1 MAKKPT
7 ITTVATGYQATDT
20 INSNT
25 VALRDAFDNTLSLDG
40 STPNAMEADLDL
52 NGNDILNVNNIY
64 ADNIIYD
71 GALPIVNGGT
81 GASTASGAR
90 TNLGL
95 GTLATQSGTFS
106 GTSSGTNTG
115 DQNLFSTIA
124 VTGQSNVVADSS
136 TDTLTLVAGTGI
148 SITTN
153 ASTDS
158 ITITN
163 TSSSAGLTDIAALTP
178 TDNTFIVG
186 NGTNWVTESGST
198 VRTSLGLGTMAT
210 ETATNYLTTSS
221 AASTYQPLD
230 SDLTTLGGL
239 AKTDGNFI
247 VGNGT
252 TWVAESGSTART
264 SLGLGTMATETASN
278 YLTTATAASTYQPL
292 DSDLTTIGGLSKT
305 DGNFIVGN
313 GTAWVAESGA
323 TARTSLGLG
332 TAATAAS
339 TDFAAA
345 VHTHTISDVTNLQT
359 TLDGKQ
365 PLDSDLTT
373 LGGLAKTD
381 GNFIVGDGT
390 TWVVESGSTAR
401 TSLGLGSIAT
411 QNSSSV
417 SITGGSITGIT
428 DLAVADGGTGAS
440 TLTGYVKG
448 NGTSAF
454 TASSTIP
461 NTDIS
466 GLGTMA
472 TETASNYLTTAS
484 AATTYQPLDSD
495 LTAIAG
501 LTSAADR
508 LPYFT
513 GSGTAAL
520 ATFTSAGRALVD
532 DVDAAAQRTTL
543 GLGTL
548 ATQSG
553 TFSGTSSGT
562 NTGDQNIF
570 QTIAVSGQ
578 SNVVAD
584 STTDTLTLVAG
595 SNITITTDAT
605 TDSITI
611 ASTGGGGSIS
621 DGDKGDITVSSSGT
635 VWTIDNDAVTYA
647 KIQNVSATD
656 KILGRSSAG
665 AGDIEEISC
674 TAAGRALLDD
684 ADAAAQ
690 RATLS
695 AAGTGVSNTFTANQ
709 IVSVTDNTNAALRVT
724 QLGTGNAILVE
735 DSTNPDATPTVIS
748 ADGTVIVGHTTA
760 LSTDNFAGGQQ
771 IPKAQIH
778 GANAQ
783 NSSLSVNCWAA
794 GNTPPSI
801 NFGKSRG
808 AIGTNTIVQNNDVL
822 GDITFNGD
830 DGTELVV
837 GASIVG
843 WVDGTPGLGDMP
855 SRIVFSTTADGAS
868 TTTER
873 MRINSKGNVNIGSA
887 TDPNYALQITGSTNI
902 TSIMIGSISGTTLTI
917 TAVTSGSIS
926 VGDRVFLGTS
936 GLDYNTY
943 ITALGTGTGGVGTYT
958 INNTATVASQGI
970 YFSASKNSTI
980 SFVNTDTSFAANQ
993 PIGSIEWYGSDVD
1006 TPGAGV
1012 KGYIATISESLT
1024 PDTAML
1030 FGTADNITDTQAV
1043 ERMRITSDGK
1053 VGIGTKAPDALLSV
1067 NGVASFGDG
1076 AAATPSITNI
1086 GDLNT
1091 GIYFPSAD
1099 TIGISTNGT
1108 QRLSIDS
1115 SGVTTINSLA
1125 LTNDLAVTHG
1135 GTGAST
1141 TYEARDN
1148 LKFPKMVTPEDFG
1161 ATGSDT
1167 ISGATVNQATY
1178 IQAALDYLASNGG
1191 GILYLNKWYR
1201 IATALTYGTA
1211 TTNPGSI
1218 SVIGTN
1224 PNRSGIVT
1232 TTGIDGLKFT
1242 IALNGD
1248 WNVFIQNIGLIRNS
1262 ANTAGTAISIKSV
1275 GVVEFEANGNT
1286 KGHTITNCMIRSEE
1300 GSGGYWNKG
1309 IVLYQCPHSQIYN
1322 NWITGRGAISNTKYG
1337 TGLELDVWNMGCK
1350 LYYNVIRGF
1359 EKAFSVDDTNFFAY
1373 TSEGNAVTA
1382 RTNSTAYTV
1391 GQEITVSSNYFYK
1404 FICTTAGTT
1413 ASSLPAAY
1421 ATVTK
1426 EDSTLVTDGTA
1437 VFQALTFQAEGFSFN
1452 NNKIQACKYG
1462 TYVNIRS
1469 TEIAWKFSENDYDVN
1484 QIHMYLRNLNGT
1496 VISNNSFGK
1505 SNKLSAALNI
1515 MLVADDGNPSG
1526 PTLTDDNLNHVIIG
1540 NRAFGSTLEMRLNI
1554 SSVTK
1559 GSTTTVNYTLASGY
1573 TLSPS
1578 DGDYIFISNVT
1589 SMTEINEKLFRVG
1602 SATASSFVL
1611 LDPEDSSNINS
1622 TSYTTFSGTG
1632 IVEFANVFATIISG
1646 SGINLHSNH
1655 CQAKNL
1661 GVYIGTNTSDIS
1673 IEGITVPNG
1682 VIFQKRSTSD
1692 TVYIDTTAY
1701 TIDQTN
1707 QGILTLAGK
1716 STGTGSPAI
1725 RLGRTDALSS
1735 TPYID
1740 FYTYGD
1746 PLYRNAR
1753 IIASGG
1759 SAALDTG
1766 TLTYKAATH
1775 SFDGDTDVT
1784 NTSGNRTFT
1793 VSSSGVSN
1801 ISIQGAAG
1809 STKNLFF
1816 KSGTSLRWTIRGN
1829 TAEDFQIQRAGDDG
1843 VVIDTPITI
1852 TRSTGNTTIANVL
1865 SLSGIAPGVT
1875 RSTGTGNI
1883 TPAATVKTIILDRSA
1898 TLATLTV
1905 TLPTT
1910 NVVNGQEMKLYTRS
1924 AITTLTVN
1932 VESSGTIYNAPTTL
1946 AAGDSVSFV
1955 YNSTAAAWFRG

>member
-1 MAKKPT
+1 VSQLAKKPT

-71 GALPIVNGGT
+71 GALPIANGGT

-95 GTLATQSGTFS
+95 GTLATQ
-106 GTSSGTNTG
+106 N
-115 DQNLFSTIA
+115 
-124 VTGQSNVVADSS
+124 
-136 TDTLTLVAGTGI
+136 
-148 SITTN
+148 
-153 ASTDS
+153 
-158 ITITN
+158 
-163 TSSSAGLTDIAALTP
+163 
-178 TDNTFIVG
+178 
-186 NGTNWVTESGST
+186 
-198 VRTSLGLGTMAT
+198 
-210 ETATNYLTTSS
+210 
-221 AASTYQPLD
+221 
-230 SDLTTLGGL
+230 
-239 AKTDGNFI
+239 
-247 VGNGT
+247 
-252 TWVAESGSTART
+252 
-264 SLGLGTMATETASN
+264 
-278 YLTTATAASTYQPL
+278 
-292 DSDLTTIGGLSKT
+292 
-305 DGNFIVGN
+305 
-313 GTAWVAESGA
+313 
-323 TARTSLGLG
+323 
-332 TAATAAS
+332 
-339 TDFAAA
+339 
-345 VHTHTISDVTNLQT
+345 
-359 TLDGKQ
+359 
-365 PLDSDLTT
+365 
-373 LGGLAKTD
+373 
-381 GNFIVGDGT
+381 
-390 TWVVESGSTAR
+390 
-401 TSLGLGSIAT
+401 
-411 QNSSSV
+411 
-417 SITGGSITGIT
+417 
-428 DLAVADGGTGAS
+428 
-440 TLTGYVKG
+440 
-448 NGTSAF
+448 
-454 TASSTIP
+454 
-461 NTDIS
+461 
-466 GLGTMA
+466 
-472 TETASNYLTTAS
+472 
-484 AATTYQPLDSD
+484 
-495 LTAIAG
+495 
-501 LTSAADR
+501 
-508 LPYFT
+508 
-513 GSGTAAL
+513 
-520 ATFTSAGRALVD
+520 
-532 DVDAAAQRTTL
+532 
-543 GLGTL
+543 
-548 ATQSG
+548 G

-611 ASTGGGGSIS
+611 ASTGGSIS

-656 KILGRSSAG
+656 KLLGRSSAG

-709 IVSVTDNTNAALRVT
+709 IVSVTDNTDAALRVT
-724 QLGTGNAILVE
+724 QLGTGNALLVE
-735 DSTNPDATPTVIS
+735 DSTNPDATPFVINGVGVLTSGATS
-748 ADGTVIVGHTTA
+748 APAIGGNAFRANFLGSGSYYAAAFGYTA
-760 LSTDNFAGGQQ
+760 PT
-771 IPKAQIH
+771 
-778 GANAQ
+778 
-783 NSSLSVNCWAA
+783 SL
-794 GNTPPSI
+794 TSI
-801 NFGKSRG
+801 MTLVKSRG
-808 AIGTNTIVQNNDVL
+808 ADWSTRGSVIQDDRL
-822 GDITFNGD
+822 GDISFVGD
-830 DGTELVV
+830 DGTNLNSI
-837 GASIVG
+837 GAIIRAA
-843 WVDGTPGLGDMP
+843 VDGTPGTGDMP
-855 SRIVFSTTADGAS
+855 GRLAFLTTADGAAIP
-868 TTTER
+868 TER

-902 TSIMIGSISGTTLTI
+902 TSIMVGSISGTTLTI
-917 TAVTSGSIS
+917 TAVTAGSLS
-926 VGDRVFLGTS
+926 VGDRLLIPSS
-936 GLDYNTY
+936 GIDYNTY
-943 ITALGTGTGGVGTYT
+943 ITALGTGTGGIGTYT
-958 INNTATVASQGI
+958 INNTTTLASTTI
-970 YFSASKNSTI
+970 YFYASKNNTL
-980 SFVNTDTSFAANQ
+980 SFVDTDTTAAVNQ
-993 PIGSIEWYGSDVD
+993 AIGGIEWYSSDPS
-1006 TPGAGV
+1006 TPGVGV
-1012 KGYIATISESLT
+1012 KGYIAAVYESTT
-1024 PDTAML
+1024 PDASII
-1030 FGTADNITDTQAV
+1030 FGTSDNIADTQAV

-1053 VGIGTKAPDALLSV
+1053 VGIGTRTPDALLSV

-1115 SGVTTINSLA
+1115 SGVTTIDSLA

-1161 ATGSDT
+1161 ATGSNT
-1167 ISGATVNQATY
+1167 ISGATVDQASY
-1178 IQAALDYLASNGG
+1178 IQSALDHLASNGG

-1201 IATALTYGTA
+1201 IATALTYGTS

-1218 SVIGTN
+1218 TVVGTD

-1242 IALNGD
+1242 IASNGD

-1262 ANTAGTAISIKSV
+1262 SNTAGTAITIKSV
-1275 GVVEFEANGNT
+1275 AVIGDTATGGD
-1286 KGHTITNCMIRSEE
+1286 KGHTITNCIIDTAST
-1300 GSGGYWNKG
+1300 GYWNKG
-1309 IVLYQCPHSQIYN
+1309 ISLYQCPHSQIFN
-1322 NWITGRGAISNTKYG
+1322 NWIKGRGAITTTKSG
-1337 TGLELDVWNMGCK
+1337 VGIELDVYNMGCK

-1359 EKAFSVDDTNFFAY
+1359 QKAFSVDDTSFFAY
-1373 TSEGNAVTA
+1373 TSEGNAVTVRA
-1382 RTNSTAYTV
+1382 NSTAYTV
-1391 GQEITVSSNYFYK
+1391 GQEITVSSNYYCK
-1404 FICTTAGTT
+1404 FRCTTAGTT
-1413 ASSLPAAY
+1413 ASSLPAGY
-1421 ATVTK
+1421 ASAND
-1426 EDSTLVTDGTA
+1426 DSTITDGTA
-1437 VFQALTFQAEGFSFN
+1437 VFLALTFQAEGFSFN
-1452 NNKIQACKYG
+1452 NNKVQVCDYG
-1462 TYVNIRS
+1462 TYVNMRD
-1469 TEIAWKFSENDYDVN
+1469 TEVAWKFSENDYDVN

-1505 SNKLSAALNI
+1505 SNTLSASQNI
-1515 MLVADDGNPSG
+1515 VLVSDDGNPSG

-1573 TLSPS
+1573 TQSPNN
-1578 DGDYIFISNVT
+1578 GDYIFIRNVT
-1589 SMTEINEKLFRVG
+1589 SMTEINEELFRVG

-1611 LDPEDSSNINS
+1611 LDPEDGSNINS

-1661 GVYIGTNTSDIS
+1661 GVYIGRNTSDIS

-1682 VIFQKRSTSD
+1682 VIVQNRSTSSD

-1716 STGTGSPAI
+1716 STNTGSPGI
-1725 RLGRTDALSS
+1725 KLGRTDALSS

-1766 TLTYKAATH
+1766 TLTYKATTH
-1775 SFDGDTDVT
+1775 SFDG
-1784 NTSGNRTFT
+1784 
-1793 VSSSGVSN
+1793 
-1801 ISIQGAAG
+1801 
-1809 STKNLFF
+1809 
-1816 KSGTSLRWTIRGN
+1816 
-1829 TAEDFQIQRAGDDG
+1829 
-1843 VVIDTPITI
+1843 
-1852 TRSTGNTTIANVL
+1852 
-1865 SLSGIAPGVT
+1865 GIAPGVT

-1946 AAGDSVSFV
+1946 AAGNSVSFV
-1955 YNSTAAAWFRG
+1955 YHSTAAAWFRG

>member
-1 MAKKPT
+1 VSQLAKKPT

-52 NGNDILNVNNIY
+52 NGNNILNVNNIY

-71 GALPIVNGGT
+71 GTLPIANGGT

-95 GTLATQSGTFS
+95 GTMATQNGTFS

-186 NGTNWVTESGST
+186 NGTNWVAESGST

-221 AASTYQPLD
+221 
-230 SDLTTLGGL
+230 
-239 AKTDGNFI
+239 
-247 VGNGT
+247 
-252 TWVAESGSTART
+252 
-264 SLGLGTMATETASN
+264 
-278 YLTTATAASTYQPL
+278 AASTYQPL

-401 TSLGLGSIAT
+401 ASLGLGSIAT

-417 SITGGSITGIT
+417 SITGGSITGITDLAVADGGTGSSNASGARTNLGLGTISTQNSNSVSITGGSITGITDLAIADGGTGASTATDARTNLGLGTMATQASTSVSISGGSITGIT

-513 GSGTAAL
+513 GSGTATL

-532 DVDAAAQRTTL
+532 DADAAAQRTTL

-595 SNITITTDAT
+595 SNITITTDAS
-605 TDSITI
+605 TDTITI
-611 ASTGGGGSIS
+611 ASTGSSIS

-635 VWTIDNDAVTYA
+635 VWTIDNDAITYA

-656 KILGRSSAG
+656 KLLGRSSAG

-690 RATLS
+690 RTTLS

-724 QLGTGNAILVE
+724 QLGTGNALLVE
-735 DSTNPDATPTVIS
+735 DSTNPDATPTVIA

-760 LSTDNFAGGQQ
+760 LSTDSFVGTQQ
-771 IPKAQIH
+771 TPKAQIH

-794 GNTPPSI
+794 ANTPPSI

-873 MRINSKGNVNIGSA
+873 MRINSKGNVNIGAA
-887 TDPNYALQITGSTNI
+887 TDPDYALQITGSTNI
-902 TSIMIGSISGTTLTI
+902 TSLMIGSISGTTLTI
-917 TAVTSGSIS
+917 TSVSAGSIS

-943 ITALGTGTGGVGTYT
+943 ITALGTGTGGIGTYT

-993 PIGSIEWYGSDVD
+993 PIGGIEWYGSDAD

-1043 ERMRITSDGK
+1043 ERMRIASDGK

-1141 TYEARDN
+1141 SYEARDN

-1161 ATGSDT
+1161 ATGSNT
-1167 ISGATVNQATY
+1167 ISGATVDQASY
-1178 IQAALDYLASNGG
+1178 IQSALDHLASNGG

-1201 IATALTYGTA
+1201 IATALTYGTS

-1218 SVIGTN
+1218 AVVGTD

-1242 IALNGD
+1242 IASNGD

-1262 ANTAGTAISIKSV
+1262 SNTAGTAITVKSV
-1275 GVVEFEANGNT
+1275 AVIGDTATGGD
-1286 KGHTITNCMIRSEE
+1286 KGHTITNCIIDTANT
-1300 GSGGYWNKG
+1300 GYWNKG
-1309 IVLYQCPHSQIYN
+1309 ISLYQCPHSQIFN
-1322 NWITGRGAISNTKYG
+1322 NWIKGRGAIATTKSG
-1337 TGLELDVWNMGCK
+1337 VGIELDVYNMGSK

-1359 EKAFSVDDTNFFAY
+1359 QKAFSVDDTNFFAY

-1391 GQEITVSSNYFYK
+1391 GQEITVSSNYFCK
-1404 FICTTAGTT
+1404 FRCTTAGTT
-1413 ASSLPAAY
+1413 ASSLPAGY
-1421 ATVTK
+1421 ASAND
-1426 EDSTLVTDGTA
+1426 DSTITDGTA
-1437 VFQALTFQAEGFSFN
+1437 VFLALTFQAEGFSFN
-1452 NNKIQACKYG
+1452 NNKIQNCDYG
-1462 TYVNIRS
+1462 TYVNMRD

-1505 SNKLSAALNI
+1505 SNKLSASQNI

-1661 GVYIGTNTSDIS
+1661 GVYIGRNTSDIS

-1682 VIFQKRSTSD
+1682 VVFQNRSTSD

-1716 STGTGSPAI
+1716 STTTGSPGI
-1725 RLGRTDALSS
+1725 KLGRTDALSS

-1766 TLTYKAATH
+1766 TLTYKATTH
-1775 SFDGDTDVT
+1775 SFDGNLGVATSSPTCALDV
-1784 NTSGNRTFT
+1784 SGGIKTG
-1793 VSSSGVSN
+1793 SSSV
-1801 ISIQGAAG
+1801 
-1809 STKNLFF
+1809 
-1816 KSGTSLRWTIRGN
+1816 TS
-1829 TAEDFQIQRAGDDG
+1829 
-1843 VVIDTPITI
+1843 
-1852 TRSTGNTTIANVL
+1852 
-1865 SLSGIAPGVT
+1865 
-1875 RSTGTGNI
+1875 
-1883 TPAATVKTIILDRSA
+1883 PAATDGNIFSGTY
-1898 TLATLTV
+1898 TPTLTGV
-1905 TLPTT
+1905 T
-1910 NVVNGQEMKLYTRS
+1910 NVASSTAYVTSYMRVGNVVTVAGRI
-1924 AITTLTVN
+1924 AID
-1932 VESSGTIYNAPTTL
+1932 P
-1946 AAGDSVSFV
+1946 
-1955 YNSTAAAWFRG
+1955 TAAAQTSIGMSLPIASTLVATQALGGTFAFGTDSGQVGAISGDTTNNRASFDILTNSAANRSYYFSFTYRVI